1 MKITLKRI
9 DDAFHMEATND
20 TGNTLRLDGSPK
32 VGGSSQSMRP
42 MQAVIAAAGG
52 CSSIDVI
59 SILKKQ
65 RQPLDDLQIEIEA
78 EREEGA
84 VPSLFTKIHVHY
96 KLYGDLK
103 EKKVKQAVDLSME
116 KYCSVMKIL
125 EKVAEVSWEYEI
137 IRKS

>member
-20 TGNTLRLDGSPK
+20 TGNTLRLDGSPT
-32 VGGSSQSMRP
+32 VGGTNQSMRP
-42 MQAVIAAAGG
+42 MQAVIAALGG

-65 RQPLDDLQIEIEA
+65 RQPLDDLEIEIDA

-84 VPSLFTKIHVHY
+84 IPSLFTKIHVHY
-96 KLYGDLK
+96 KLHGDLK
-103 EKKVKQAVDLSME
+103 EEKVKQAVDLSME
-116 KYCSVMKIL
+116 KYCSVVKIL
-125 EKVAEVSWEYEI
+125 EKVATVSWGYEI
-137 IRKS
+137 VLAK

>member
-9 DDAFHMEATND
+9 DDAFHMEATNEN
-20 TGNTLRLDGSPK
+20 GNTTRMDGSPK
-32 VGGSSQSMRP
+32 VGGSNQSMRP
-42 MQAVIAAAGG
+42 MQTVIAALGG

-65 RQPLDDLQIEIEA
+65 RQPLDDLQIEIDA

-84 VPSLFTKIHVHY
+84 VPSLFTNIHVHY

-103 EKKVKQAVDLSME
+103 EEKVKQAVDLSME
-116 KYCSVMKIL
+116 KYCSVVKIL
-125 EKVAEVSWEYEI
+125 EKVAKVTWAYEI
-137 IRKS
+137 IRES